1 MEISIVIPVYNEGE
15 PLFILY
21 ERLVKV
27 LSNHF
32 STYEI
37 VLIDDRS
44 PDDSWQVMKRI
55 AKMDTKVKIARFIK
69 NFGQHN
75 ALSAGIAMA
84 SGDYIVLMDCDQ
96 QDEPENIPAL
106 YNCLIEK
113 NVHIIYALRENRKDT
128 FVKRFFSVLL
138 NLILEKLSG
147 FKHDPRI
154 GTFRIFTKVVKNSF
168 LSMPERNRYI
178 GGMFFWLNFNFALLP
193 VEHSERKFGKSNYT
207 FRKQLKLARL
217 GILSSSTKLLSIG
230 VYLGIITSILSLL
243 FGLYYVY
250 LNFRFKVPMGYTSL
264 IVSIF
269 LSTGMILFVI
279 GIMGE
284 YIREVYEE
292 VKRRPS
298 YIVEEKINFTNEQE

>member
-1 MEISIVIPVYNEGE
+1 MEISVVIPVYNEGE
-15 PLFILY
+15 PLMILH

-32 STYEI
+32 TSYE
-37 VLIDDRS
+37 LILVDDRS
-44 PDDSWQVMKRI
+44 PDNSWQVLKRI
-55 AKMDTKVKIARFIK
+55 AQRDENVKIARFIK

-84 SGDYIVLMDCDQ
+84 NGEYIVIMDCDQ

-106 YNCLIEK
+106 YNNLIEK
-113 NVHIIYALRENRKDT
+113 NVHIVYALRENRKDK
-128 FVKRFFSVLL
+128 FFKRFYSFLL
-138 NLILEKLSG
+138 NWILEKLSG

-168 LSMPERNRYI
+168 LMMPERNRYI
-178 GGMFFWLNFNFALLP
+178 GGMFFWLNFNFALHP
-193 VEHSERKFGKSNYT
+193 VEHSERKFGKSNYN
-207 FRKQLKLARL
+207 FRKQLQLARL

-230 VYLGIITSILSLL
+230 VYLGIITSIFSLL

-250 LNFRFKVPMGYTSL
+250 LNFRYKVPIGYTSL
-264 IVSIF
+264 IVAIF

-279 GIMGE
+279 GILGE
-284 YIREVYEE
+284 YLREVYEE

-298 YIVEEKINFTNEQE
+298 YIVEEKINFKHEQE